1 MSDGDLVEH
10 LRREITR
17 AIVEQTGAHEG
28 VATPYANA
36 VLAFLQ
42 SEYAG
47 DRLYIPA
54 PRKRHDLLSID
65 AELRRGDRVWVVA
78 KRHGLSRRQLRRLC
92 PAAAKISDD
101 DVRATESPAS

>member
-28 VATPYANA
+28 IATPYANA

-54 PRKRHDLLSID
+54 PRRRYDVLSID
-65 AELRRGDRVWVVA
+65 AELRRGDLVSVVA
-78 KRHGLSRRQLRRLC
+78 KRHGLSRRQVRRLC
-92 PAAAKISDD
+92 PDAANGRDEALS
-101 DVRATESPAS
+101 ESQIG